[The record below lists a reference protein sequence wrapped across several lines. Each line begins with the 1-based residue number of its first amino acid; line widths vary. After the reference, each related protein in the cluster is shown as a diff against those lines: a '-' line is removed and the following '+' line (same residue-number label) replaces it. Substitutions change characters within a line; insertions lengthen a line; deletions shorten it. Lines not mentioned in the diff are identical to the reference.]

1 MKIFAEGL
9 SHSKGCYIIFGLG
22 PEAYEETWARLKI
35 CQASKETF
43 LTP

>member
-1 MKIFAEGL
+1 MKMFTEGL

-22 PEAYEETWARLKI
+22 PEAYEQTWARLKI